1 MKKFFLMLIGAMML
15 CAVRAQVVEQGEPA
29 LVYYSPKTSLVLEFK
44 YTVETEEPGIF
55 AAYAESMIGA
65 KNAIKE
71 TKTTYTL
78 KDALVRTSTQTDY
91 ARPHKVT
98 AEAGFPLLL
107 TISEK
112 GLLKGYNLPR
122 EEKDNIYSSNKK
134 DEKPCSKKALKA
146 VPFPEEVLKA
156 STPSAQA
163 AAAAKQI
170 FHIRETRMYLLNGE
184 VEHAPADGEAMRLVL
199 EELNKQ
205 EKALTDLFLG
215 KRSKRFESKR
225 VRLTPEIA
233 AQANTKTQK
242 SVYYFSE
249 ENGFTDAENIDA
261 DTIGVTM
268 VLNRAVLTEPAETGK
283 KSKKHAPQLSQLTYN
298 LPGNACIQVNYKNRS
313 LTERTVPV
321 AQLGADVPLSKD
333 LFSGND
339 LPVIVFSEKTGN
351 IVSISK

>member
-1 MKKFFLMLIGAMML
+1 
-15 CAVRAQVVEQGEPA
+15 
-29 LVYYSPKTSLVLEFK
+29 
-44 YTVETEEPGIF
+44 
-55 AAYAESMIGA
+55 
-65 KNAIKE
+65 
-71 TKTTYTL
+71 
-78 KDALVRTSTQTDY
+78 
-91 ARPHKVT
+91 
-98 AEAGFPLLL
+98 
-107 TISEK
+107 
-112 GLLKGYNLPR
+112 
-122 EEKDNIYSSNKK
+122 
-134 DEKPCSKKALKA
+134 
-146 VPFPEEVLKA
+146 
-156 STPSAQA
+156 
-163 AAAAKQI
+163 
-170 FHIRETRMYLLNGE
+170 MYLLNGE

-225 VRLTPEIA
+225 VRLTPEMA
-233 AQANTKTQK
+233 AQTNTKTQK

>member
-1 MKKFFLMLIGAMML
+1 MKKIFLMLIGAMTI

-44 YTVETEEPGIF
+44 YTVETEKPGIF

-78 KDALVRTSTQTDY
+78 KDALVRTSTRTDY

-122 EEKDNIYSSNKK
+122 EEKENIYSSNKK
-134 DEKPCSKKALKA
+134 DETPCAKNALKA

-225 VRLTPEIA
+225 VRLTPEMA

-249 ENGFTDAENIDA
+249 ENGFTDAEKHI
-261 DTIGVTM
+261 ICRVT
-268 VLNRAVLTEPAETGK
+268 LA
-283 KSKKHAPQLSQLTYN
+283 SK
-298 LPGNACIQVNYKNRS
+298 
-313 LTERTVPV
+313 
-321 AQLGADVPLSKD
+321 
-333 LFSGND
+333 
-339 LPVIVFSEKTGN
+339 
-351 IVSISK
+351 